1 MSEKNQKRCQLLL
14 NRLKEILQN
23 DKKEILELEEEITK
37 LKKDLKE
44 QYILIQQKE
53 KVENTIKREIEAL
66 GKKRQDVTGQD

>member
-1 MSEKNQKRCQLLL
+1 M
-14 NRLKEILQN
+14 KEILQN